1 MGDPYF
7 VRDDESCM
15 AVNPRSAVPS
25 GSRLFGV
32 VDTDTQYVFFVSME
46 EWGQVVVQPDITVGP
61 VSEFMSVD
69 PDGAVRGA
77 FPSLPG
83 CEGVSRPALIS
94 PKEGDPLAHLEPL
107 ARLP

>member
-69 PDGAVRGA
+69 PDGAVAEDSVKFYRNNFVG
-77 FPSLPG
+77 
-83 CEGVSRPALIS
+83 
-94 PKEGDPLAHLEPL
+94 PLFLCFEFVFVPTDA
-107 ARLP
+107 AR